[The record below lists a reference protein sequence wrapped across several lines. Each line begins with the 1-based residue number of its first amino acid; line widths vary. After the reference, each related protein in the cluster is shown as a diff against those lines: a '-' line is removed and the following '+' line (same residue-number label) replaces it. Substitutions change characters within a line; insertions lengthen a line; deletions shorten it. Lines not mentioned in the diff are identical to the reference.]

1 MLFIL
6 MMIIIFNF
14 TGVLAAYQLA
24 LQSVQLYGPTNFAPI
39 INNVAKIASQT
50 LDGSQYYI
58 LLILTGESPSR
69 CGHAVS
75 SAFNE
80 IYFNETLL

>member
-1 MLFIL
+1 MRLGRMTIYLDLHFHSISFL
-6 MMIIIFNF
+6 PL
-14 TGVLAAYQLA
+14 GVMAAYQLA

-58 LLILTGESPSR
+58 LLILTGKV
-69 CGHAVS
+69 AQMNV
-75 SAFNE
+75 
-80 IYFNETLL
+80 L

>member
-1 MLFIL
+1 MRLGRMTIYLDLHFHSIS
-6 MMIIIFNF
+6 FPPS
-14 TGVLAAYQLA
+14 GVMAAYQLA

-58 LLILTGESPSR
+58 LLILTGKV
-69 CGHAVS
+69 AQMNV
-75 SAFNE
+75 
-80 IYFNETLL
+80 L